1 MRTESNPVGKLVEAF
16 LTAAFHAHPYWQPPV
31 GWASDVENF
40 GASDA
45 QEFFKTYYVPGK
57 MTIAI
62 VGDVGPKQ
70 ARRLAERIIQLGKN
84 GSLHDRRQAI
94 EKLGSNEAAQKA
106 VKWVFS
112 ELKERFKDRQGGY
125 TRILKLPRTIRQ
137 AQSDLPRNPGV
148 ARSKMYGTNLGDNA
162 PLVLWELCEAQI
174 TKKERPKKAA
184 RNWKPKAKEEVKAP
198 AK

>member
-1 MRTESNPVGKLVEAF
+1 MRHRRAHKNFSNHPDHR
-16 LTAAFHAHPYWQPPV
+16 AALMRNMVLNLFTNGRIRTTLPKA
-31 GWASDVENF
+31 
-40 GASDA
+40 
-45 QEFFKTYYVPGK
+45 
-57 MTIAI
+57 
-62 VGDVGPKQ
+62 KQ